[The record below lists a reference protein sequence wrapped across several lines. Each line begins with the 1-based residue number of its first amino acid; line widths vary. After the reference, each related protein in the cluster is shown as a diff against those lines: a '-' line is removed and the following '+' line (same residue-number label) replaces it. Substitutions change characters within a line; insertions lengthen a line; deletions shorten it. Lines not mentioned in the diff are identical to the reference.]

1 MVKLQAA
8 GYQGPKS
15 VHSRGLAALA
25 EQLVSLAPGAFN
37 VAIENDITAGGR
49 PMRELLPAVEN
60 GALQLCYMA
69 SGYLTARVPDLAVID
84 LPYAVADRRQ
94 AYAAL
99 DGVAGAL
106 LASRVHAATNLRVLG
121 FWDNGFRHVT
131 NGMRP
136 IRTIADC
143 QGLVVRTLDNRI
155 YQETL
160 AAFGFVPKVTDV
172 RDLVRA
178 VATGEV
184 DAQENPLTNAVI
196 FGLYQ
201 HHPFVSMTAHLF
213 GAALLLCNAA
223 WFDALPRAAA
233 DALIAAAA
241 AATQAQRRHATEED
255 TTALVALRQ
264 HGVDVLEAA
273 DIDLASFKRAVAPL
287 RAREQARLDA
297 ALVAAY
303 TDPSAR

>member
-1 MVKLQAA
+1 MTRLQAA

-25 EQLVSLAPGAFN
+25 QRLASLAPGAFD
-37 VAIENDITAGGR
+37 VAIENDITASGR
-49 PMRELLPAVEN
+49 PMRDLLPAVES
-60 GALQLCYMA
+60 GALQLCYIA

-84 LPYAVADRRQ
+84 LPYAVADRGQ

-99 DGVAGAL
+99 DGAAGTAL
-106 LASRVHAATNLRVLG
+106 TARIQATTGFRVLG

-131 NGMRP
+131 NRARP
-136 IRTIADC
+136 IRTVSDC
-143 QGLVVRTLDNRI
+143 KGLVIRTLDNRI

-160 AAFGFVPKVTDV
+160 AAFGFIPKVTDV

-201 HHPFVSMTAHLF
+201 HHRFVSMTGHLF

-223 WFDALPRAAA
+223 WFDALPRAEA
-233 DALIAAAA
+233 DALIAASAD
-241 AATQAQRRHATEED
+241 ATAAQRGFATEED
-255 TTALVALRQ
+255 VSALAALQ
-264 HGVDVLEAA
+264 GQGVEVLAA
-273 DIDLASFKRAVAPL
+273 DQIDLDSFRKAVASL
-287 RAREQARLDA
+287 RAREQSRLDPK
-297 ALVAAY
+297 LVAAY
-303 TDPSAR
+303 AD